1 MENVEVSGRSLVEKK
16 KKSQQKNPKHMF
28 QFTGQL
34 ISSPEAALI
43 SSLGMSI
50 NQCHKPSVR
59 QYPAK
64 QLPYEHHAQNPS
76 MYIAK
81 NLSVR
86 FLTSLVSVLH
96 KNSCHF
102 CNE

>member
-16 KKSQQKNPKHMF
+16 KKTQQKNPKHMF

-43 SSLGMSI
+43 SSSSMSI

-64 QLPYEHHAQNPS
+64 QLPCEHHSQNPKMS
-76 MYIAK
+76 SQK
-81 NLSVR
+81 
-86 FLTSLVSVLH
+86 SLNTFSYFI
-96 KNSCHF
+96 SF
-102 CNE
+102 CFT